1 MLQSFIFG
9 ALFGILIALFGKY
22 IVTCIEITAKENK
35 KRNEKQQA
43 KEKEELTKLIKDA
56 IISSNN
62 EINKK

>member
-9 ALFGILIALFGKY
+9 ALVGILISLFGKY
-22 IVTCIEITAKENK
+22 IVYCIEVSAKENK
-35 KRNEKQQA
+35 KRKEEQQA

-62 EINKK
+62 ETNKK